1 MKHNFSVPNILSV
14 IRLVL
19 VAAFVVA
26 FFTYESMLPAGIIA
40 LIAALTD
47 VADGYIAR
55 KYNMITDLGMILD
68 PLADK
73 LIQASICLCIGYKYN
88 LIIIPLIF
96 ILKELLMIIGGMII
110 VKAQKKL
117 PPSKWYG
124 KLATLVFFTATLAIM
139 VFDRWIKRALAII
152 LLLIA
157 AVFMAFAF
165 ALYIV
170 RFFKINTKGETNQ
183 QKGMI

>member
-1 MKHNFSVPNILSV
+1 MKQNFSIPNILSV
-14 IRLVL
+14 IRLVF
-19 VAAFVVA
+19 VGIFVVV
-26 FFTYESMLPAGIIA
+26 FFTYETMLPAGIIA
-40 LIAALTD
+40 LVAALTD

-73 LIQASICLCIGYKYN
+73 LIQAAICLCIGYKFN
-88 LIIIPLIF
+88 LIVLPLIF
-96 ILKELLMIIGGMII
+96 IFKEILMIIGGMII
-110 VKAQKKL
+110 VKTKKKL
-117 PPSKWYG
+117 PPSRWYG

-139 VFDRWIKRALAII
+139 VFDRWINKELAII

-157 AVFMAFAF
+157 AVFMIFAF
-165 ALYIV
+165 ALYFV
-170 RFFKINTKGETNQ
+170 RFFKINGKDAENQ

>member
-1 MKHNFSVPNILSV
+1 MKRKLTIPNILSI

-19 VAAFVVA
+19 VVFFVVA
-26 FFTYESMLPAGIIA
+26 FFIYENMLPAGIIA

-73 LIQASICLCIGYKYN
+73 LIQAAICLCIGYKYN

-96 ILKELLMIIGGMII
+96 IIKETLMVIGGICI
-110 VKAQKKL
+110 VKAGKKI

-124 KLATLVFFTATLAIM
+124 KLATLVFFAVTIAIM
-139 VFDRWIKRALAII
+139 IFDKWMTKILTIA
-152 LLLIA
+152 LLLVA
-157 AVFMAFAF
+157 AVFMLFAF
-165 ALYIV
+165 ALYFV
-170 RFFKINTKGETNQ
+170 RYFEINGSKSKKE
-183 QKGMI
+183 QKGTV

>member
-1 MKHNFSVPNILSV
+1 MKSNLTIPNILSV
-14 IRLVL
+14 IRLI
-19 VAAFVVA
+19 FVGLFAVA
-26 FFTYESMLPAGIIA
+26 FFKYESMLPAGIIA
-40 LIAALTD
+40 LVAALTD

-73 LIQASICLCIGYKYN
+73 LIQAAICLCIGYKYN

-96 ILKELLMIIGGMII
+96 ILKETLMIIGGIFI
-110 VKAQKKL
+110 VKAGKKI

-124 KLATLVFFTATLAIM
+124 KLATLVFFTVTIAIM
-139 VFDRWIKRALAII
+139 VFDKWIEKTVAIV
-152 LLLIA
+152 LLLVA
-157 AVFMAFAF
+157 AAFMLFAF

-170 RFFKINTKGETNQ
+170 RYFEINGSKSHNE
-183 QKGMI
+183 QKGTV